1 MVENYDF
8 SGWATKNDIRCTDG
22 RTIRQD
28 AFKDNDGQIVPL
40 VWGHV
45 HDDPT
50 NVLGHALLVNKPEG
64 VRAYGKFND
73 TEKAQH
79 AKSAVMNRDVTHLSI
94 YANKLKQ
101 NGGDVLH
108 GDIKEVSLVLAGA
121 NIGAFID
128 VPVIEHAEDGEPFEA
143 VIYSGE
149 EIELVHSEEE
159 SEEIE
164 EPEESEEL
172 EHAEPEEKEEKEDMA
187 ENKEKTVKDVID
199 SMNDEQKEVLYYM
212 VGEALEENGEADTEE
227 GDNEDVAEHSEEG
240 EREEMAYNV
249 FDEES
254 RRTNVLSHDDM
265 MDIVKLAKQPQV
277 GSFQTALDIFAEE
290 NGLTL
295 QHDAVSSGF
304 IQTPVQTGDLT
315 VEALF
320 PEYKD
325 VRPGAPELIT
335 NDQGWISVVLNKV
348 HKSPISR
355 IRTGQVDIR
364 NIEGSMDSLRA
375 RGYQKGKQKAQTGN
389 FKLVR
394 RTTDPQTVYVKS
406 ALHRDDIIDI
416 TDFDYVQYLYNIDR
430 MQLNEEL
437 ATAILFGDGRDDSS
451 ADKIFPE
458 HIRPIWTDDDLY
470 TIHYDI
476 DIAAAR
482 AELQGTDT
490 SHYFGDN
497 FVRAEAMIN
506 ACLYSREQYKGSGTP
521 DMFIHP
527 HELNV
532 MLLARDRNGRRIYS
546 SKAELASAFNV
557 GNVYTVEQ
565 MLNKTRTAGEG
576 AQARTKKLL
585 ALIGN
590 LSDYSLGA
598 TKGGEITHFTQFDI
612 DFNQQKSL
620 LETRCSGAL
629 TRVWSAIAIEEDVT
643 ATGATGA
650 TGSTGA

>member
-28 AFKDNDGQIVPL
+28 AFKENDGQIVPL

-79 AKSAVMNRDVTHLSI
+79 AKSAVINRDVTHLSI

-101 NGGDVLH
+101 KGGDVLH

-128 VPVIEHAEDGEPFEA
+128 VPYIEHGDDNDPFEA
-143 VIYSGE
+143 IIYSGE
-149 EIELVHSEEE
+149 EIELAH

-164 EPEESEEL
+164 EPEEL

-199 SMNDEQKEVLYYM
+199 SMTDEQKEVLYYM
-212 VGEALEENGEADTEE
+212 VGEALDENGEADEE
-227 GDNEDVAEHSEEG
+227 EDNEEVEHSEEG
-240 EREEMAYNV
+240 EKEEMAYNV

-254 RRTNVLSHDDM
+254 RRSNVLSHDDM
-265 MDIVKLAKQPQV
+265 MDIVELAKTPQV

-290 NGLTL
+290 NGMSL

-304 IQTPVQTGDLT
+304 LQAPIQTGDLT

-335 NDQGWISVVLNKV
+335 NDQGWISVVLAKV

-364 NIEGSMDSLRA
+364 NVEGNMDALRA
-375 RGYQKGKQKAQTGN
+375 RGYQKGKQKFQTGN

-394 RTTDPQTVYVKS
+394 RTTDPQTIYVKS

-437 ATAILFGDGRDDSS
+437 ATAILFGDGRSDAS

-458 HIRPIWTDDDLY
+458 HIRPVWTDDDLY

-476 DIAAAR
+476 DMAGAK

-490 SHYFGDN
+490 NHYFGDN
-497 FVRAEAMIN
+497 YVRAEAMIN
-506 ACLYSREQYKGSGTP
+506 ACLYSRENYKGSGTP

-546 SKAELASAFNV
+546 SKNELASAFNV
-557 GNVYTVEQ
+557 GNIYTVEQ
-565 MLNKTRTAGEG
+565 MANKTRVDSANK
-576 AQARTKKLL
+576 TKKLL

-629 TRVWSAIAIEEDVT
+629 TRVYSAIAIEEQVSPGGVT
-643 ATGATGA
+643 GQTV
-650 TGSTGA
+650 

>member
-22 RTIRQD
+22 RTIRQN

-64 VRAYGKFND
+64 VRAYGKFNE

-79 AKSAVMNRDVTHLSI
+79 AKNAVINGDVTHLSI

-128 VPVIEHAEDGEPFEA
+128 VPYIEHGEDDEPFEA

-149 EIELVHSEEE
+149 EIELAHSED
-159 SEEIE
+159 IE
-164 EPEESEEL
+164 EPEDEL
-172 EHAEPEEKEEKEDMA
+172 EHAEPEEEKEDMA
-187 ENKEKTVKDVID
+187 ENENKEKTVKDVID
-199 SMNDEQKEVLYYM
+199 TMNDEQKEVLYYM
-212 VGEALEENGEADTEE
+212 IGEALDDNGGSDEE

-240 EREEMAYNV
+240 DNEEMAYNV

-265 MDIVKLAKQPQV
+265 VDIVKLAKQSQV
-277 GSFQTALDIFAEE
+277 GSFQTALEIFAEE
-290 NGLTL
+290 NGMNL
-295 QHDAVSSGF
+295 QHDALSSGF
-304 IQTPVQTGDLT
+304 QQPGDGVTGLT

-335 NDQGWISVVLNKV
+335 NDQGWISVVLGKV

-364 NIEGSMDSLRA
+364 NIEGNHDDLRG
-375 RGYQKGKQKAQTGN
+375 RGYKKGKQKSQTGN

-394 RTTDPQTVYVKS
+394 RTTDPQTIYVKS

-416 TDFDYVQYLYNIDR
+416 TDFDYVQYLYNIDK

-476 DIAAAR
+476 DMAAAR
-482 AELQGTDT
+482 AELQGTETD
-490 SHYFGDN
+490 SYFGEN
-497 FVRAEAMIN
+497 FIRAEAMIN
-506 ACLYSREQYKGSGTP
+506 ACLYAREQYKGSGTP

-565 MLNKTRTAGEG
+565 MLNKTRTSGEG

-612 DFNQQKSL
+612 DFNQEKSL

-629 TRVWSAIAIEEDVT
+629 TRCWSAIAIEEDVT
-643 ATGATGA
+643 ASGATGA
-650 TGSTGA
+650 TGA